1 MIKELFKV
9 IKKIALSSLIALLI
23 AAIVLIIWYGAFM
36 MLGGLFLG
44 GVFEPAMTPDI
55 AQSDYDEYREQFA
68 AVAQYVEDNDID
80 ELYITEYAD
89 IDMSY
94 DNAAEAAERL
104 IDAGYETIGIE
115 KNTLYF
121 QKYATLDCGKGI
133 MYSIDGGAPYMQ
145 FLTYQETLSEQD
157 WYYYEDDY
165 NEWRERN

>member
-1 MIKELFKV
+1 
-9 IKKIALSSLIALLI
+9 
-23 AAIVLIIWYGAFM
+23 
-36 MLGGLFLG
+36 
-44 GVFEPAMTPDI
+44 
-55 AQSDYDEYREQFA
+55 
-68 AVAQYVEDNDID
+68 
-80 ELYITEYAD
+80 
-89 IDMSY
+89 MSY

-145 FLTYQETLSEQD
+145 FLTYQEALSEQD

>member
-1 MIKELFKV
+1 MIKELFKT
-9 IKKIALSSLIALLI
+9 IKKIAFSSLIALLI
-23 AAIVLIIWYGAFM
+23 AAIVLVILYR
-36 MLGGLFLG
+36 LFVMFCGFVIG
-44 GVFEPAMTPDI
+44 GVFEPAMTPKT
-55 AQSDYDEYREQFA
+55 AQSDYDEYREQFD
-68 AVAQYVEDNDID
+68 AVAQYVDDNGIN

-89 IDMSY
+89 IDMSD

-133 MYSIDGGAPYMQ
+133 MYSIDGGAPYTQ
-145 FLTYQETLSEQD
+145 FLTYQEALSEQD